1 MPSVKDLRLEGLA
14 SGRQTVKDIL
24 PEDYYVVL
32 IFEAIIENGTCNIEI
47 VLVEWLVYP
56 DADIRKFLAS
66 K

>member
-1 MPSVKDLRLEGLA
+1 MPNLRLEGLA
-14 SGRQTVKDIL
+14 PGNQTVNDIL

-32 IFEAIIENGTCNIEI
+32 IFEAIIENGTCYIEI

-56 DADIRKFLAS
+56 DAEIRKFLES